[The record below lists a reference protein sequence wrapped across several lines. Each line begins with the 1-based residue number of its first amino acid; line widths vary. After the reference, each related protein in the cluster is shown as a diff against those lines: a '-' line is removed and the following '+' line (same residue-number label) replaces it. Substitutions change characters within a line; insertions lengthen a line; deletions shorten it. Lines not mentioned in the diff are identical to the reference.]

1 MQNAQSDKHKFIMK
15 SRGFKANRSQYI
27 KPLLSW
33 FELEIGDLITCIS
46 KWS

>member
-27 KPLLSW
+27 ETIVKLVW
-33 FELEIGDLITCIS
+33 TRNR
-46 KWS
+46 WSNYMY